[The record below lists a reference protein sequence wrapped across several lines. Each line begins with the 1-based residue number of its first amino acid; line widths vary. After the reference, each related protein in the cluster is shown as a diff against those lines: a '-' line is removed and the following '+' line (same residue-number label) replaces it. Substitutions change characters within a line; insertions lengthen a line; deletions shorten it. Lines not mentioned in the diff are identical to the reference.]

1 MPRRSTSPSY
11 GCGRAAGTAGDRLS
25 ENAGLVA
32 RLRAAGCV
40 FAEDEARLLLTEA
53 AEATEL
59 ERLVRRRVAGEPLEY
74 VLGWAEF
81 RSLRIA
87 VDPGVF
93 VPRRRSG
100 LLVTEAAHRVRAGA
114 VVVDLC
120 CGSGAIGAALAAEV
134 PGLRLY
140 ATELDPVAVGCAR
153 RNLNGPDQTVL
164 AGDLFAPLPA
174 SLRGRVDL
182 VVANLPYV
190 PTEQIE
196 LMPREA
202 REHEARIA
210 LDGGADGLD
219 LHRRAAAAAPD
230 WLTAGGQLLIEAGR
244 HQAPV
249 TAEILADKGFETMII
264 TDDEVD
270 GTIVVGRKSINA

>member
-1 MPRRSTSPSY
+1 M
-11 GCGRAAGTAGDRLS
+11 
-25 ENAGLVA
+25 A

-40 FAEDEARLLLTEA
+40 FAEDEARLLLAEA
-53 AEATEL
+53 ADNTEL

-100 LLVTEAAHRVRAGA
+100 LLVAEAAQRVRPGA
-114 VVVDLC
+114 IVVDLC

-134 PGLRLY
+134 PGLDVY
-140 ATELDPVAVGCAR
+140 ATELDPAAVACAR
-153 RNLNGPDQTVL
+153 RNLTGPGRTVL
-164 AGDLFAPLPA
+164 AGDLFAPLPEA
-174 SLRGRVDL
+174 LRGRVDL

-210 LDGGADGLD
+210 LDGGPDGLD
-219 LHRRAAAAAPD
+219 LHRRAAATAPD
-230 WLTAGGQLLIEAGR
+230 WIAAGGWLIIEAGR
-244 HQAPV
+244 QQAPR
-249 TAEILADKGFETMII
+249 TAEILAGKRFETMIS

-270 GTIVVGRKSINA
+270 GTAVIGRFSP

>member
-1 MPRRSTSPSY
+1 M
-11 GCGRAAGTAGDRLS
+11 
-25 ENAGLVA
+25 
-32 RLRAAGCV
+32 
-40 FAEDEARLLLTEA
+40 FAEDEARLLLAEA
-53 AEATEL
+53 ADAAEL

-100 LLVTEAAHRVRAGA
+100 LLVTEAARRVRAGA

-134 PGLRLY
+134 PGLEVY
-140 ATELDPVAVGCAR
+140 ATELDPAAVACAR
-153 RNLNGPDQTVL
+153 RNLNPLGGTVL
-164 AGDLFAPLPA
+164 HGDLFTPLPDL
-174 SLRGRVDL
+174 LRGRVDL

-190 PTEQIE
+190 PTGQIE

-210 LDGGADGLD
+210 LDGGEDGLD
-219 LHRRAAAAAPD
+219 LHRRAAAAAPA
-230 WLTAGGQLLIEAGR
+230 WLAPGGQLLIEAGR
-244 HQAPV
+244 RQAPR
-249 TAEILADKGFETMII
+249 TAEILADKGFETMIS
-264 TDDEVD
+264 TDDEID
-270 GTIVVGRKSINA
+270 GTVVIGRAAGQEESR